1 MKALITLIFTLSMI
15 SGCQSGH
22 EDLEQFVLE
31 VKARK
36 VPVTQKVP
44 TIEPFIHK
52 PYIAGL
58 SRDPFSSPRP
68 EILDIPEDKDNV
80 RDCPQPNNQRTKQP
94 LEKYSLDNLTMRGT
108 LGGDNQLWA
117 LIQSEDGDLHKISV
131 GHYLGLHN
139 GVVVSILAD
148 HVEIQ
153 ETVSDGRGCWIER
166 TTQLMLAEAG

>member
-1 MKALITLIFTLSMI
+1 MRIILASIFILFVAT
-15 SGCQSGH
+15 GCESGH
-22 EDLEQFVLE
+22 EDLQEFVVE

-44 TIEPFIHK
+44 EIIPFHHQT
-52 PYIAGL
+52 YMAGGE
-58 SRDPFSSPRP
+58 RNPFSSPRP
-68 EILDIPEDKDNV
+68 EILDIPIEAEVVK
-80 RDCPQPNNQRTKQP
+80 DCPQPDRSRQKQP

-108 LGGDNQLWA
+108 LGGKAQLWA
-117 LIQSEDGDLHKISV
+117 LIQSEDGDLHKIST

-139 GVVVSILAD
+139 GKVVNVLAD

-153 ETVSDGRGCWIER
+153 ETVSDGKGCWVER